1 MALACPLFRP
11 PFLYAAMP
19 PAQAH
24 MEENAFYPPAKY
36 FPSERQGCRLRDGM
50 VILIRK
56 GAGYKKKSGRKIP
69 AALFLSVF
77 WLRDYYSTINSTWAR
92 RFNALPSLVSLS
104 ARGLDSP

>member
-1 MALACPLFRP
+1 MLSIRQPNT
-11 PFLYAAMP
+11 FLL
-19 PAQAH
+19 
-24 MEENAFYPPAKY
+24 ND
-36 FPSERQGCRLRDGM
+36 RDAGPYGM
-50 VILIRK
+50 VFLVRQ
-56 GAGYKKKSGRKIP
+56 GAGYKTKKERQENP